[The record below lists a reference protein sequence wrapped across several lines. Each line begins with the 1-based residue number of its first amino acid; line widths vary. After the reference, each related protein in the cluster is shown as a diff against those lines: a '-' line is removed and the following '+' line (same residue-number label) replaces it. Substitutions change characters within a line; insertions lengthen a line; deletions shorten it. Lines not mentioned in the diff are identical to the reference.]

1 MCNVSGMCKMTL
13 TCAETVLCYMVSKVY
28 VHAYYH
34 HTHTDLK
41 VVHHIAVA
49 CVQQLQWL
57 IGC

>member
-1 MCNVSGMCKMTL
+1 MCKMTL